1 MAQCARIDT
10 SMGKHG
16 AMHAVL
22 FQSDRCSETLFF
34 SRIAFGCTVASSR
47 ATMRALLLVA
57 ACLLAA
63 KPVRPF
69 SNGAPTICDPMSP
82 IWGCFGRL
90 HVPSF
95 LTASYLNRESDPF
108 VPRVRA
114 VLVSRGRG
122 RRRVP
127 SVRGLARFMARIRF
141 TAAVAMG
148 AAKGVSARAGYRV
161 QHLARY

>member
-1 MAQCARIDT
+1 
-10 SMGKHG
+10 
-16 AMHAVL
+16 MHAVL
-22 FQSDRCSETLFF
+22 FQSDRCSENPFF
-34 SRIAFGCTVASSR
+34 LGHRILGAQLRSSR

-114 VLVSRGRG
+114 VLVSWGRG
-122 RRRVP
+122 RRLSPGSQCAWFGEIV
-127 SVRGLARFMARIRF
+127 ARIRF

>member
-1 MAQCARIDT
+1 
-10 SMGKHG
+10 
-16 AMHAVL
+16 
-22 FQSDRCSETLFF
+22 
-34 SRIAFGCTVASSR
+34 
-47 ATMRALLLVA
+47 MRALLLVA
-57 ACLLAA
+57 ACLLLA

-95 LTASYLNRESDPF
+95 LTASYLNRGVRSF
-108 VPRVRA
+108 CTACACRVGVPGEGASPGSQCAWFGEIV
-114 VLVSRGRG
+114 
-122 RRRVP
+122 
-127 SVRGLARFMARIRF
+127 ARIRF